1 VNPPTWEGRPAQPAE
16 PASNDQPLPTRLRRV
31 RERAGLTRPE
41 VAKAVGVEPATIID
55 YELNRRHP
63 GVDRLGVPALTLGC
77 SVSDFYEAVS
87 G

>member
-1 VNPPTWEGRPAQPAE
+1 VSPPTWGARPAQPAE
-16 PASNDQPLPTRLRRV
+16 PSSNDQPLPTRLRRV
-31 RERAGLTRPE
+31 RAGLTRPE

-63 GVDRLGVPALTLGC
+63 GVDRLGALAFTLGC